1 MPFSTGSWHLLVFTS
16 FLLYIGASLGAKQID
31 RAGWN
36 CNIDSW
42 SRGNECAMAIDGNTA
57 SYWHTEWDSQS
68 PDPLPHYFKIDLGQQ
83 YSLTSLTYLPRQGSQ
98 DDTNHGNIGR
108 WQISLSSDGNT
119 WRQLSGTFADDQQL
133 KTVDFV
139 GSERP
144 IPARFFKL
152 MAYTEAGDRGPW
164 SSAAEFNL
172 FEDDSSDSD
181 ELFSVR
187 ASTKTSSSPQATSGQ
202 LIDASQLMT
211 QATSLTQASSSTQAS
226 SLPQPSNSV
235 PSSISNSDSDKEKD
249 ESHGLNKIQ
258 TIATVIGVVI
268 GFLALVVSL
277 YFGCRRKRRR

>member
-16 FLLYIGASLGAKQID
+16 FLFYIDASLGTKRID

-83 YSLTSLTYLPRQGSQ
+83 YSLTSFTYLPRQGSQ
-98 DDTNHGNIGR
+98 KDENHGNIGR
-108 WQISLSSDGNT
+108 YQISLSSDGNT
-119 WRQLSGTFADDQQL
+119 WRQFSGSFADNQQL

-139 GSERP
+139 GGERP

-152 MAYTEAGDRGPW
+152 MAYTEAGRRGPW

-172 FEDDSSDSD
+172 FEDADGD
-181 ELFSVR
+181 ELFSVP
-187 ASTKTSSSPQATSGQ
+187 ASTKTSSSPQST
-202 LIDASQLMT
+202 LLTRAS
-211 QATSLTQASSSTQAS
+211 SSSQASSSTQAS
-226 SLPQPSNSV
+226 SLLQPSNSV
-235 PSSISNSDSDKEKD
+235 PNSVSNSDSDKEKD
-249 ESHGLNKIQ
+249 ESHGSNKTQ
-258 TIATVIGVVI
+258 TIATVVGVVI
-268 GFLALVVSL
+268 AFLALVVTL
-277 YFGCRRKRRR
+277 YFGCRRRRP